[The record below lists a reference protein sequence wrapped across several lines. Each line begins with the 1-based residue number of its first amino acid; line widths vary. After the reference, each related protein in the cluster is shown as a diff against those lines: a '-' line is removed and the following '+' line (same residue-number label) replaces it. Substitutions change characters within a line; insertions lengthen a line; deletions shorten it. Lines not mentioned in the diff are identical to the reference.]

1 MRAMLLKKILFAIL
15 IGCSLLIDL
24 VVGTSNRPIL
34 LMIVC
39 AIIAVY
45 EFVSPYVYTPS

>member
-1 MRAMLLKKILFAIL
+1 MPLKKLFFSFL
-15 IGCSLLIDL
+15 IGVSFLADL
-24 VVGTSNRPIL
+24 TLGTSNYPKI

-39 AIIAVY
+39 AIIVLY